1 MVELVSER
9 NLLIAMADGVTLAGD
24 VVRPAG
30 GGKHPAIL
38 NYGPY
43 HKDGRGGRL
52 DVEAFNRHFAA
63 RGYAALSVDIRGLGN
78 SGGSNPEPFSPQEG
92 QDGHAIVEWIA
103 RQPWCDGNV

>member
-9 NLLIAMADGVTLAGD
+9 NLLIAMPDGVTLAGD

-30 GGKHPAIL
+30 GGKHPAVL

-52 DVEAFNRHFAA
+52 DVEATNRHFAA
-63 RGYAALSVDIRGLGN
+63 RGGPACS
-78 SGGSNPEPFSPQEG
+78 S
-92 QDGHAIVEWIA
+92 W
-103 RQPWCDGNV
+103 

>member
-9 NLLIAMADGVTLAGD
+9 NLLIPMADGVTLAGD

-30 GGKHPAIL
+30 DGKHPAIL

-63 RGYAALSVDIRGLGN
+63 RGYAALSVDIL
-78 SGGSNPEPFSPQEG
+78 SLI
-92 QDGHAIVEWIA
+92 HI
-103 RQPWCDGNV
+103 